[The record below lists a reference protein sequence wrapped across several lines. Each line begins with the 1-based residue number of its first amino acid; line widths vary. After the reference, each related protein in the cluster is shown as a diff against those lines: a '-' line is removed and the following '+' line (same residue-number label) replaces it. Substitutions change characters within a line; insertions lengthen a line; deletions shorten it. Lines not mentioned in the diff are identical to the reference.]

1 MTATLIRIR
10 QRDWRA
16 LTRHQLFWPLLI
28 LVALL
33 LFNLPFTPNFFSI
46 GVRNG
51 HLYGS
56 LVSILYFGTVPILV
70 ALGMTLVIATG
81 GIDLS
86 VGAVMAISGA
96 IACRL
101 ISHATDQNSVSLVLT
116 AMGLALLAS
125 FAAGLFN
132 GLMVARA
139 RVQPIVATLILMVAG
154 RGIAQL
160 ITSGYILTELS
171 KPYAVV
177 GGYLAT
183 VPTGV
188 FIVGGF
194 VAVTAVLTRRTA
206 LGLLV
211 ESVGGNAEASRLAG
225 VRALRIKLM
234 VYVFCAL
241 CAGVA
246 GVWNSSSLGGADAN
260 NAGLWIE
267 LDAILAVVIGGTPL
281 TGGRFSIGGTVVGA
295 LILQT
300 LKTTIFT
307 IGIPAQANMVFEA
320 VVVIIICL
328 LQSTDFRRWL
338 IRTLRLGRP
347 PQRGRA
353 APTGPGGPVEPGP
366 GPATATV
373 GSAQS
378 VEVTS

>member
-1 MTATLIRIR
+1 MRPT
-10 QRDWRA
+10 
-16 LTRHQLFWPLLI
+16 LTRLRQHQLFWPLLI
-28 LVALL
+28 LAALL
-33 LFNLPFTPNFFSI
+33 LFNLPFTPNFFSVGI
-46 GVRNG
+46 RHG

-70 ALGMTLVIATG
+70 ALGMTLVIGTG

-96 IACRL
+96 IACRM
-101 ISHATDQNSVSLVLT
+101 ISNATDQSSLPLVLT
-116 AMGLALLAS
+116 AIGLALLAS
-125 FAAGLFN
+125 LAAGLFN
-132 GLMVARA
+132 GVMVARA
-139 RVQPIVATLILMVAG
+139 GVQPIVATLILMVAG

-160 ITSGYILTELS
+160 ITSGFILTELS
-171 KPYAVV
+171 RPYAVL
-177 GGYLAT
+177 GGYVAA
-183 VPTGV
+183 VPTGA
-188 FIVGGF
+188 FIVVGF
-194 VAVTAVLTRRTA
+194 VAATAVLTRRTA
-206 LGLLV
+206 LGMLV

-225 VRALRIKLM
+225 VRARRIKLM
-234 VYVFCAL
+234 VYVFCGL

-246 GVWNSSSLGGADAN
+246 GLWNSSSLGGADAN

-320 VVVIIICL
+320 AVVIVICL
-328 LQSTDFRRWL
+328 LQSTDFRSRIAGL
-338 IRTLRLGRP
+338 LRLRRP
-347 PQRGRA
+347 PGTGGS
-353 APTGPGGPVEPGP
+353 TGPDRPR
-366 GPATATV
+366 PAIPTTAPE
-373 GSAQS
+373 S

>member
-1 MTATLIRIR
+1 MTATLTRIR
-10 QRDWRA
+10 QRDWRG

-28 LVALL
+28 LAVLL

-56 LVSILYFGTVPILV
+56 LISILYFGTVPILV
-70 ALGMTLVIATG
+70 ALGMTLVIGTG

-101 ISHATDQNSVSLVLT
+101 ISHATDQNSLSLVFT
-116 AMGLALLAS
+116 AIGLALLAS
-125 FAAGLFN
+125 LAAGLFN

-139 RVQPIVATLILMVAG
+139 GVQPIVATLILMVAG

-160 ITSGYILTELS
+160 ITSGFILTELS
-171 KPYAVV
+171 KPYAVI
-177 GGYLAT
+177 GGYAAA

-188 FIVGGF
+188 FIVAGF

-225 VRALRIKLM
+225 VRARRIKLM

-246 GVWNSSSLGGADAN
+246 GLWNSSSLGGADAN

-320 VVVIIICL
+320 AVVIIICL
-328 LQSTDFRRWL
+328 LQSTEFRRRVVQL
-338 IRTLRLGRP
+338 LGLGRP
-347 PQRGRA
+347 RRGRA
-353 APTGPGGPVEPGP
+353 EPSQPAQPGLLPPGR
-366 GPATATV
+366 TA
-373 GSAQS
+373 SSPES
-378 VEVTS
+378 VEISS

>member
-1 MTATLIRIR
+1 MTALAHIR

-16 LTRHQLFWPLLI
+16 LTRQQLFWPLLI

-101 ISHATDQNSVSLVLT
+101 ISHAADQNSVSLVLE

-125 FAAGLFN
+125 LAAGLFN

-139 RVQPIVATLILMVAG
+139 GVQPIVATLILMVAG

-160 ITSGYILTELS
+160 ITSGFILTELS
-171 KPYAVV
+171 KPYGVL
-177 GGYLAT
+177 GGYAAT

-188 FIVGGF
+188 FIVVGF
-194 VAVTAVLTRRTA
+194 VAVAAVLTRRTA

-225 VRALRIKLM
+225 VRAQRIKVM
-234 VYVFCAL
+234 VYLFCGL

-246 GVWNSSSLGGADAN
+246 GLWTSSSLGGADAN

-281 TGGRFSIGGTVVGA
+281 TGGRFSISGTVVGA

-328 LQSTDFRRWL
+328 LQSTDFRRRVAGL
-338 IRTLRLGRP
+338 LRPGTVRRRP
-347 PQRGRA
+347 DGPAGQGSPA
-353 APTGPGGPVEPGP
+353 APDQRPAEAPVGPE
-366 GPATATV
+366 
-373 GSAQS
+373 S
-378 VEVTS
+378 VEIGS

>member
-1 MTATLIRIR
+1 
-10 QRDWRA
+10 
-16 LTRHQLFWPLLI
+16 
-28 LVALL
+28 
-33 LFNLPFTPNFFSI
+33 
-46 GVRNG
+46 
-51 HLYGS
+51 
-56 LVSILYFGTVPILV
+56 
-70 ALGMTLVIATG
+70 
-81 GIDLS
+81 
-86 VGAVMAISGA
+86 
-96 IACRL
+96 
-101 ISHATDQNSVSLVLT
+101 
-116 AMGLALLAS
+116 
-125 FAAGLFN
+125 
-132 GLMVARA
+132 
-139 RVQPIVATLILMVAG
+139 VQPIVATLILMVAG

-160 ITSGYILTELS
+160 ITSGFILTELS
-171 KPYAVV
+171 RPYAVV
-177 GGYLAT
+177 GGYAAA

-188 FIVGGF
+188 FIVAGF
-194 VAVTAVLTRRTA
+194 VAITAMLTRRTA

-225 VRALRIKLM
+225 VRAQRIKLM

-246 GVWNSSSLGGADAN
+246 GLWNSSSLGGADAN

-328 LQSTDFRRWL
+328 LQSTDFRRRVGRL
-338 IRTLRLGRP
+338 LRLRTP
-347 PQRGRA
+347 PRRGPTQPGELADA
-353 APTGPGGPVEPGP
+353 AH
-366 GPATATV
+366 GPAIT
-373 GSAQS
+373 SISPES

>member
-1 MTATLIRIR
+1 MTALTRIR
-10 QRDWRA
+10 QRDWRT

-56 LVSILYFGTVPILV
+56 VVSILYFGTVPILV

-101 ISHATDQNSVSLVLT
+101 ISHATDQSSLSLVFT

-125 FAAGLFN
+125 LAAGLFN

-139 RVQPIVATLILMVAG
+139 GVQPIVATLILMVAG

-160 ITSGYILTELS
+160 ITSGFILTELS

-177 GGYLAT
+177 GGYAAA

-188 FIVGGF
+188 FIVAGF
-194 VAVTAVLTRRTA
+194 VAVTGVLTRRTA

-225 VRALRIKLM
+225 VRAQRIKLM
-234 VYVFCAL
+234 VYVFCGL

-246 GVWNSSSLGGADAN
+246 GLWNSSSLGGADAN

-328 LQSTDFRRWL
+328 LQSTDFRGRVAGL
-338 IRTLRLGRP
+338 LRR
-347 PQRGRA
+347 
-353 APTGPGGPVEPGP
+353 PGGPARRDPARAGEPP
-366 GPATATV
+366 APDQRPATATA
-373 GSAQS
+373 SPES
-378 VEVTS
+378 VEIPS

>member
-1 MTATLIRIR
+1 MTTALAQLRA
-10 QRDWRA
+10 RDFRA
-16 LTRHQLFWPLLI
+16 LSRNQLFWPLLI

-46 GVRNG
+46 GVAHG
-51 HLYGS
+51 HFYGS

-96 IACRL
+96 VACRI
-101 ISHATDQNSVSLVLT
+101 ISEASDQNSLSVVLT
-116 AMGLALLAS
+116 AIGLALLAS
-125 FAAGLFN
+125 LAAGLFN

-139 RVQPIVATLILMVAG
+139 GVQPIVATLILMVAG

-160 ITSGYILTELS
+160 ITHGFILTELS
-171 KPYAVV
+171 QPFSVV
-177 GGYLAT
+177 GGYAFA
-183 VPTGV
+183 VPTGI
-188 FIVGGF
+188 FIVAGF
-194 VAVTAVLTRRTA
+194 VAFTALLTRRSA
-206 LGLLV
+206 LGLLI

-225 VRALRIKLM
+225 VRSRRIKLM
-234 VYVFCAL
+234 VYLFCAL
-241 CAGVA
+241 CAGAA
-246 GVWNSSSLGGADAN
+246 GLWNSSSLGGADAN
-260 NAGLWIE
+260 NAGLWVE

-281 TGGRFSIGGTVVGA
+281 TGGRFSISGTVVGA

-328 LQSTDFRRWL
+328 LQSAEFRARVVSL
-338 IRTLRLGRP
+338 LRLGRAGP
-347 PQRGRA
+347 P
-353 APTGPGGPVEPGP
+353 PGP
-366 GPATATV
+366 DVPAQSIPLSAPQSAEV
-373 GSAQS
+373 GS
-378 VEVTS
+378 